1 MNHSA
6 PPSSFRYIGH
16 KRAPVEDR
24 RFVAGAGRFAADLQV
39 PGLKHATIVG
49 SPYPAA
55 RIVSIDASGALAMP
69 GVCAV
74 LTGEDMEAAT
84 NPIVA
89 AVDAP
94 NVKRWPLAVGQ
105 ARYAGEWLVAVVAD
119 TRAQAEDAADVID
132 IDLEPLAHVIDVEEA
147 LKPDSPPV
155 HAEHR
160 SNVLLDRRFVW
171 GDVEGDFNK
180 AAHSLGLQR
189 CHWGRSSTVPIET
202 FVVTARWDPWRQEL
216 DVWASVQMPKYADQI
231 ARAMRIPMSS
241 VRVHN
246 DVDVGGSYGVKRG
259 LKHAILVGEF
269 ARRIGAPVRLIED
282 RLQNMT
288 GGDAHGPDR
297 IFEFDA
303 AFEDDGLITSLKLR
317 ALDNVGAHALRAPFQ
332 LGKPVSAI
340 VGPYTIGSVEYHAR
354 SVTTNV
360 TPQEAVR
367 GFGQAPTNYAMERAV
382 DLVAARLGLD
392 RLAVRRRNLIQA
404 EAFPYQIPSG
414 SIYDSG
420 DYHGMMD
427 KLLARAGGWQALL
440 AERDALRADGWLAGL
455 GIATCLEPSGGN
467 SSFEAL
473 LNPKTSTTT
482 YMEACQIAVDAA
494 GCVTATM
501 STTTSG
507 QGHETLL
514 STVVGEVLH
523 IPPEDIRVARATSQ
537 TGHATNSPVG
547 SRMAIMLGGAAVEA
561 ANKIVSKL
569 LAIGAHEFGLPGD
582 QVVWRDCAVH
592 ANDGSGRKLMWDE
605 LVVICHRHA
614 HRLAP
619 GQEPGLSAVHTLQVP
634 QGGGLP
640 DADGRV
646 QIYPCYAFEAHLVL
660 LRMDPVLCR
669 PEFVRYLIGH
679 DCGTVINPD
688 IVHGMTLGGIAHGIG
703 AAFMERFEVSPE
715 GQPQAVT
722 LLDYPM
728 PSSHEVPEIEIVTQV
743 TPSPH
748 TAFGQKGSGESG
760 YLGAPAALSGA
771 INDALAPL
779 AATISALP
787 MRMSHISDIVA
798 AAGEHK

>member
-1 MNHSA
+1 MSDHA
-6 PPSSFRYIGH
+6 PPSGFRYIGH
-16 KRAPVEDR
+16 KRSPVEDR
-24 RFVAGAGRFAADLQV
+24 RFVAGAGRFAADIQV
-39 PGLKHATIVG
+39 PGLKHATIVS

-55 RIVSIDASGALAMP
+55 RIVSIDTSEALAMP
-69 GVCAV
+69 GVRAV
-74 LTGEDMEAAT
+74 LTGEDLAAAT
-84 NPIVA
+84 DPIVA

-94 NVKRWPLAVGQ
+94 MVRRWALAVGQ

-119 TRAQAEDAADVID
+119 TRAQAEDAAEAID
-132 IDLEPLAHVIDVEEA
+132 MDLEPLDHVLDAEEA
-147 LKPDSPPV
+147 VKPDSPPV
-155 HAEHR
+155 HPDHG
-160 SNVLLDRRFVW
+160 SNVLVDRRFVW
-171 GDVEGDFNK
+171 GDVEGDFK
-180 AAHSLGLQR
+180 AAPHTLGKQR

-202 FVVTARWDPWRQEL
+202 FVSTARWDPWTEQL
-216 DVWASVQMPKYADQI
+216 DVWASIQMPKFADQV
-231 ARAMRIPMSS
+231 ARALRLPMSA

-246 DVDVGGSYGVKRG
+246 DIDVGGSYGVKRG
-259 LKHAILVGEF
+259 LKHTVLVGEL

-303 AFEDDGLITSLKLR
+303 AFEDDGRITAWKLR
-317 ALDNVGAHALRAPFQ
+317 ALDNVGAHALRAPYQ

-340 VGPYTIGSVEYHAR
+340 VGPYAIGSVEYHAQ

-367 GFGQAPTNYAMERAV
+367 GFGQAPTNYAMERML

-392 RLAVRRRNLIQA
+392 RLAVRRRNLIPA

-414 SIYDSG
+414 SVYDSG
-420 DYHGMMD
+420 DYQAMMD
-427 KLLARAGGWQALL
+427 KLLARAGGWEALL
-440 AERDALRADGWLAGL
+440 AERETLRKDGWLAGL

-467 SSFEAL
+467 STFEAL

-494 GCVTATM
+494 GCVTATL

-514 STVVGEVLH
+514 CTVVGEVLH
-523 IPPEDIRVARATSQ
+523 IPPEQIRVARATSQ
-537 TGHATNSPVG
+537 SGHATNSPVG
-547 SRMAIMLGGAAVEA
+547 SRMAIMLGGAAAEA
-561 ANKIVSKL
+561 ARNIVSKL

-582 QVVWRDCAVH
+582 QVAWRECAVH
-592 ANDGSGRKLMWDE
+592 ADDGSGRQLSWAE
-605 LVVICHRHA
+605 LVNICHRHA

-634 QGGGLP
+634 RGGGLP

-669 PEFVRYLIGH
+669 PEFVRYLVGH
-679 DCGTVINPD
+679 DCGTIINPD

-703 AAFMERFEVSPE
+703 AAFMERFEVSAD

-743 TPSPH
+743 TPSPF

-760 YLGAPAALSGA
+760 YLGSPAALSGA
-771 INDALAPL
+771 INDAIAPL
-779 AATISALP
+779 GTTINALP

-798 AAGEHK
+798 AARERT